1 MIDDNN
7 AFLAIYS
14 KDKYERIIDIVILLT
29 ISSYFINRQTIIVFI
44 SLERITKTC

>member
-14 KDKYERIIDIVILLT
+14 KDKYERIIDIVN
-29 ISSYFINRQTIIVFI
+29 SIIIFH
-44 SLERITKTC
+44 K